1 MLTRQTNRVRTLT
14 CWAVGSAMLLC
25 ATAQAGT
32 KAIKRNLSSKSVG
45 AAKIKPAC
53 IRYAG
58 QGHWT
63 LAMLMAKVRKFYV
76 GEFGQQPRVTA
87 LGQSLTHN
95 QLGFDHR
102 HALDIGVHPD
112 SQEGQALMDFL
123 RAQKIPFIAIR
134 KAIPGSATAPHI
146 HIGRP
151 SNRILNTNASR

>member
-1 MLTRQTNRVRTLT
+1 MLTRQTNRVRTVTL
-14 CWAVGSAMLLC
+14 WAVGSAMLLC

-32 KAIKRNLSSKSVG
+32 KVINLSSKVV
-45 AAKIKPAC
+45 AAKIKPVC

-63 LAMLMAKVRKFYV
+63 LPLMLAKVRQFYWE
-76 GEFGQQPRVTA
+76 EFGQQPRVTA
-87 LGQSLTHN
+87 FGQTPTHN

-102 HALDIGVHPD
+102 NALDIGVHPD
-112 SQEGQALMDFL
+112 SAEGQALMNFL

-134 KAIPGSATAPHI
+134 KAIQGSATAPHI

-151 SNRILNTNASR
+151 SSRTHKSKVSR